1 MATKEVD
8 GLLQVKDAAGDVN
21 VIYPVT
27 KAKNVEG
34 LLDESGKIP
43 SSQLPDMDYLPLS
56 GGTMTGD
63 LILSEGNYIY
73 FGDTS
78 NCGIAESSGD
88 LELGAA
94 GSIVLTS
101 DTRVIDAGLSQIQ
114 NVETPSFNKDAANK
128 SYVDSRA
135 PKSTTITLTASG
147 WTGTSAPYTQTV
159 TVSGVSA
166 NETQQSIQPTP
177 KLSSQAAYME
187 AGVYASGQAANSL
200 TFSCSKKP
208 TVDLTVYV
216 VIQGVA

>member
-1 MATKEVD
+1 MATKYVD
-8 GLLQVKDAAGDVN
+8 GLVQVKDAAGDVN

-27 KAKNVEG
+27 KAENVEG

-63 LILSEGNYIY
+63 LIFSEGK
-73 FGDTS
+73 
-78 NCGIAESSGD
+78 A
-88 LELGAA
+88 
-94 GSIVLTS
+94 IVLNYEPLNMLYFS
-101 DTRVIDAGLSQIQ
+101 SEGVCLYAEADDLNSKEYYFDCSGIG
-114 NVETPSFNKDAANK
+114 SFGSVLTGDDV
-128 SYVDSRA
+128 VDYIPMSR
-135 PKSTTITLTASG
+135 TITLTASG

-159 TVSGVSA
+159 TVSGVLA
-166 NETQQSIQPTP
+166 DEAQQLIQPIP

>member
-63 LILSEGNYIY
+63 LILSG
-73 FGDTS
+73 G
-78 NCGIAESSGD
+78 GIEFPDIGRIIRIP
-88 LELGAA
+88 LMF
-94 GSIVLTS
+94 S
-101 DTRVIDAGLSQIQ
+101 DAIVIDANLQMLSHSISGLPDP
-114 NVETPSFNKDAANK
+114 TKDSSAANK
-128 SYVDSRA
+128 KYVDSKA
-135 PKSTTITLTASG
+135 PKSTTVDLLSLS

-159 TVSGVSA
+159 TVSGVLA
-166 NETQQSIQPTP
+166 DETKQMIQPIP

-187 AGVYASGQAANSL
+187 AGVYASGQAADSL
-200 TFSCSKKP
+200 TFTCSTKP
-208 TVDLTVYV
+208 TADLTVYV
-216 VIQGVA
+216 VIQEVA